1 MSAIRSFAVATLIL
15 ILWGLPE
22 TLLAASPNGKQQQ
35 QAGTAAQVDLEV
47 GRQAYVANCS
57 RCHGL
62 YATGGDG
69 PNIQRAPITLG
80 NDGVTKII
88 KDGVPGTMMTAFNL
102 DDTQIAAIVGY
113 IRSLGRRNEPA
124 MPVRGDKVKGQAVYE
139 GNGCAGCHTID
150 GQGGSLGPEL
160 TQIGSLR
167 QPEMLRQTL
176 LDPGSALPTTAPNR
190 DRGKW
195 VLYTIFRAVQR
206 DGKVVEGMRVSES
219 TFAIV
224 LEDIKG
230 NFHSLSKAN
239 LRSLEK
245 EPGKTYMPS
254 FKDTLSAAQ
263 LDDIVAYLS
272 SLRDLSNMRNAQ

>member
-1 MSAIRSFAVATLIL
+1 MSAIQSLAVAILIL
-15 ILWGLPE
+15 ILCGLPQS
-22 TLLAASPNGKQQQ
+22 LLAASPNFKQQQ
-35 QAGTAAQVDLEV
+35 QAGPGAQADLDV

-80 NDGVTKII
+80 NDGVIKII

-102 DDTQIAAIVGY
+102 DDAQIAAIIAY

-124 MPVRGDKVKGQAVYE
+124 MPTRGDKLKGQAVYD
-139 GNGCAGCHTID
+139 GNGCSGCHTID

-167 QPEMLRQTL
+167 QPDMLRQTL
-176 LDPGSALPTTAPNR
+176 LDPGNALPTTRPNR

-195 VLYTIFRAVQR
+195 LLYTIFRAVQK
-206 DGKVVEGMRVSES
+206 DGRVVEGMRVSES

-224 LEDIKG
+224 LEDAKG

-263 LDDIVAYLS
+263 VDDIVAYLS
-272 SLRDLSNMRNAQ
+272 SLRDSSDLRNTQ